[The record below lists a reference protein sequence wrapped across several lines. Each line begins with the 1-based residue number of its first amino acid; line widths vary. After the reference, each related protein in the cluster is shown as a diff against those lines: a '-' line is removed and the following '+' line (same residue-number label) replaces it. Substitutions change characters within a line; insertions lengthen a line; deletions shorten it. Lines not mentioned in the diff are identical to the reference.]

1 MKQVKVDIRK
11 KSVNSIQDGLFWDC
25 SRMRGAGGGGG
36 GVKKALPSVKSVK
49 HILQWWNLAVIPC
62 LKKSQKIYESRDT
75 SLVLCWHQQ
84 FFTGN
89 QQILLDQKIQ
99 IKIAFWHIISNSLN
113 FFWVFKYF
121 FYKHGHNFD
130 DVSKIVFSSSS

>member
-1 MKQVKVDIRK
+1 MILEKNQLT
-11 KSVNSIQDGLFWDC
+11 LF
-25 SRMRGAGGGGG
+25 RMGFFGTAHGWGEQGGEGGGE
-36 GVKKALPSVKSVK
+36 KAVPSVKSVT
-49 HILQWWNLAVIPC
+49 HILHWWNLAVIPY

-89 QQILLDQKIQ
+89 QQILLYQKIQ

-113 FFWVFKYF
+113 FFWVFKYY
-121 FYKHGHNFD
+121 FYKGGHNFD